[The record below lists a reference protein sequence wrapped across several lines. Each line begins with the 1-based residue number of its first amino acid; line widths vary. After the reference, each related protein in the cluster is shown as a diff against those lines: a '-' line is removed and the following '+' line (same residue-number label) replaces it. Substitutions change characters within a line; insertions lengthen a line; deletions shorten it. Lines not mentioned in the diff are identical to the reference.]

1 MRQLVEAW
9 RAGAYWRGMP
19 GLPARLL
26 VLVAA
31 LAACTERDP
40 LDSDTVT
47 DPSGMSEG
55 TGVSTDDGTTDPPST
70 TDEPT
75 TGSIPGD
82 STTTP
87 TTEPATTE
95 PATTGPN
102 QPSLSHAVHI
112 QPIWDANCVE
122 GCHTQGGVSDAWI
135 TLSEDAFAS
144 LVERPAL
151 ELPHM
156 MRVSP
161 GDLDN
166 SYLWHKVTGTHIE
179 VGGSG
184 VLMPPAP
191 ADALSTA
198 DLDAIAQWILQGCP
212 P

>member
-1 MRQLVEAW
+1 
-9 RAGAYWRGMP
+9 MP
-19 GLPARLL
+19 GLSVRLL

-31 LAACTERDP
+31 FAACTGRDP

-47 DPSGMSEG
+47 DGMSEG
-55 TGVSTDDGTTDPPST
+55 TGAVTDDVTTAPPST
-70 TDEPT
+70 TDEPP

-82 STTTP
+82 PTTP
-87 TTEPATTE
+87 E

-102 QPSLSHAVHI
+102 QPDLSHAVHI
-112 QPIWDANCVE
+112 QPIWDANCLA
-122 GCHTQGGVSDAWI
+122 GCHTPGGVSAAWI
-135 TLSEDAFAS
+135 ILSEDAFAS

-151 ELPHM
+151 ELPNM
-156 MRVSP
+156 MRVAP

-166 SYLWHKVTGTHIE
+166 SYLWHKVTGLHIE

-191 ADALSTA
+191 ADALSTD
-198 DLDAIAQWILQGCP
+198 DLDTIAQWILQGCP

>member
-1 MRQLVEAW
+1 
-9 RAGAYWRGMP
+9 MP

-47 DPSGMSEG
+47 DSTGMSEG
-55 TGVSTDDGTTDPPST
+55 TGASTDAGTTAPPST
-70 TDEPT
+70 TDEPP

-82 STTTP
+82 PTTTP
-87 TTEPATTE
+87 TSE

-112 QPIWDANCVE
+112 QPIWDANCVV
-122 GCHTQGGVSDAWI
+122 GCHTPGGTSHAWFVLSDN
-135 TLSEDAFAS
+135 AFAS
-144 LVERPAL
+144 IVERPAL
-151 ELPHM
+151 ELPQM
-156 MRVSP
+156 MLVAP
-161 GDLDN
+161 GDLDG
-166 SYLWHKVTGTHIE
+166 SYLWHKVTGLHIE

-191 ADALSTA
+191 ADALSTG
-198 DLDAIAQWILQGCP
+198 DLDTIAQWILQGCP